1 MRNLLLLFA
10 TFLSL
15 NLFGQTANSRDFRLA
30 SEVNNCT
37 FANRARS
44 PYFVLEPGYQLALK
58 GVEGKDTLVVVY
70 TVMTETKKVGT
81 VETRILM
88 RHESS
93 NGKTRS
99 ITRMLVAFCRE
110 SGNMCLF
117 GEEVT
122 RYKDGKEAGTF
133 GSWTAEGNTKYGVLA
148 PGHPEPGDR
157 WYRQYAPKVAMDR
170 SEVVSL
176 LETVQVPA
184 GRFTRVVKTEE
195 SSPLTPGWRSY
206 RYFAPGIGIVRE
218 GNLLLVRYGDP
229 SKQ

>member
-1 MRNLLLLFA
+1 MRHLLFLSA
-10 TFLSL
+10 FCLSL
-15 NLFGQTANSRDFRLA
+15 SVAGQQTHSRDFRTPTGKEECHF
-30 SEVNNCT
+30 S
-37 FANRARS
+37 NRARS

-58 GVEGKDTLVVVY
+58 GVEGTDTLIVVY
-70 TVMTETKKVGT
+70 TVLTDTKKIGN
-81 VETRILM
+81 VETRVIL
-88 RHESS
+88 RHEKA
-93 NGKTRS
+93 NGKVRS
-99 ITRMLVAFCRE
+99 NTHMFVAFCRE

-122 RYKDGKEAGTF
+122 QYKDGKEAGTK

-176 LETVQVPA
+176 TETVQVPA

-195 SSPLTPGWRSY
+195 SSPLAPGWRSY
-206 RYFAPGIGIVRE
+206 RYYAPGVGIIRE
-218 GNLLLVRYGDP
+218 GNLVLVRYGDP